1 MISGNVIFQELDLKG
16 EALRPSGMFNTLAG
30 LPVFR
35 EGDAPILALIVRPQL
50 SGEADP
56 EVEINTFE
64 TVEDSDS
71 ELLTIPISGALI
83 AQGASVNWPGEATR
97 PPMRSNYE
105 LRWWPGQWNCI
116 HLRIAEIVR
125 PAGPDADVYDVRT
138 EEIFRYQGEPL
149 AEPDKFYD
157 RNDPES
163 WPRVPGSTEG
173 STSFPPQQ
181 IEGENEELRFLH
193 IIWPLPIDRLGDG
206 NPPPLL
212 EMQTGQPR
220 MLNLNFI
227 PGLPANAQYRERYVP
242 RNRGGFLFVQN

>member
-1 MISGNVIFQELDLKG
+1 MISGNVIFEELDLKG
-16 EALRPSGMFNTLAG
+16 EPLRPSTMFNTLAS

-50 SGEADP
+50 AGEADP
-56 EVEINTFE
+56 EVEINTFDA
-64 TVEDSDS
+64 VEDAGA
-71 ELLTIPISGALI
+71 EILTIPLSGALI
-83 AQGASVNWPGEATR
+83 AQGASVMWPGEATR

-116 HLRIAEIVR
+116 HVRLSEIVR
-125 PAGPDADVYDVRT
+125 PAGLDAHMYEVRT
-138 EEIFRYQGEPL
+138 LEIFRHQGEPI
-149 AEPDKFYD
+149 AEPDKLYD

-163 WPRVPGSTEG
+163 WPRLPGTTEG

-181 IEGENEELRFLH
+181 IDGENEELRLLQ

-212 EMQTGQPR
+212 EMQPGQPR
-220 MLNLNFI
+220 MLRLNLM
-227 PGLPANAQYRERYVP
+227 PGLPANAQYRQRYGQ
-242 RNRGGFLFVQN
+242 RNQGGFWFFQQ